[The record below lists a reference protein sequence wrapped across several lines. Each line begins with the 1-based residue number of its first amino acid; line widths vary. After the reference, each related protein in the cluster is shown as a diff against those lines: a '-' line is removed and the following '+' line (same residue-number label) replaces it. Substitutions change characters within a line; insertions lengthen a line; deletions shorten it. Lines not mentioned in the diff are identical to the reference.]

1 MEIKL
6 TPELKSVD
14 TSYHIILK
22 NDKKTQLVSGISILQ
37 KEFTVLSK
45 VEETFNNLKLFGIL
59 GTAKRSILL
68 EYKQEKQFPLEGFR
82 KLGNAVAKSAKSI
95 SQETILIDLHSIISL
110 EDVKNN
116 SEDDCIGAF
125 VEGFLLGNYHYDDYK
140 TQEKNKNKDKKK
152 VKTLFI
158 YSSPE
163 NKSAKQNSINEAEI
177 ISTSQ
182 IFTRN
187 LVNAPSNE
195 LTPRELANRAN
206 SSAKK
211 YKYGCEVLN
220 KKQIQTLK
228 MGGLLGVNKGSVN
241 EPVFIVLN
249 HKAKSKNAPTVVL
262 VGKAITFDTGG
273 ISIKPAPG
281 MGEMKGDMAGGGAVV
296 GTLEAAARL
305 KLNVNLIGIIPS
317 TDNMPSGSAMC
328 PGDILTT
335 MSGIT
340 IEVDN
345 TDAEGRLILADGLHY
360 AKRFKPDYI
369 IDLATLTGACVVSL
383 AHLAAGLMTN
393 NDVLREELYKSGIKT
408 NERVW
413 NLPLWDEYADLI
425 KSDVADVKNVGG
437 RWGGAITA
445 GKFLQKFVDENQAWA
460 HLDIAGPALLESSD
474 HYKSKGGSGYGVRLL
489 IDFLKHLK

>member
-6 TPELKSVD
+6 TTELKSAD
-14 TSYHIILK
+14 TSYHLFQIK
-22 NDKKTQLVSGISILQ
+22 EKKTVLISENSILQ
-37 KEFTVLSK
+37 KEFAVLSK
-45 VEETFNNLKLFGIL
+45 IEDSFNNLKLFGIL
-59 GTAKRSILL
+59 GTAKRTVLL

-82 KLGNAVAKSAKSI
+82 KLGNSVAKSAKSI
-95 SQETILIDLHSIISL
+95 SQETISVDLQSISSL
-110 EDVKNN
+110 DEVKST
-116 SEDDCIGAF
+116 SEADCIGAF
-125 VEGFLLGNYHYDDYK
+125 VEGFILGNYSYDDYK
-140 TQEKNKNKDKKK
+140 TQEKSKSKDKKK
-152 VKTLFI
+152 VKTLLIF
-158 YSSPE
+158 SSPE
-163 NKSAKQNSINEAEI
+163 NKSLKQKMISEAEI
-177 ISTSQ
+177 VSTSQ

-195 LTPRELANRAN
+195 LTPKELAARAKA
-206 SSAKK
+206 SAKK
-211 YKYGCEVLN
+211 FKYGCEVLN

-228 MGGLLGVNKGSVN
+228 MGGLLGVNKGSTN
-241 EPVFIVLN
+241 EPVFIILN

-273 ISIKPAPG
+273 ISIKPAAG
-281 MGEMKGDMAGGGAVV
+281 MGEMKGDMAGGGSVL

-305 KLNVNLIGIIPS
+305 HLDINLIGIIPS

-393 NDVLREELYKSGIKT
+393 NDILREELYKSGIRT

-413 NLPLWDEYADLI
+413 NLPLWDEYEELI

-460 HLDIAGPALLESSD
+460 HLDIAGPALLERND
-474 HYKSKGGSGYGVRLL
+474 HYKPKGGSGYGVRLL
-489 IDFLKHLK
+489 IDFLKNLK